1 MSIEINGQIFESKED
16 YEKNYVVSSM
26 NVEGLGD
33 KPGSG
38 IFRNQERE
46 GSKPQGEMIN
56 KQQMGYAVSGAIK
69 AVVLVIGIFGFTIIG
84 FILLLTWLW

>member
-1 MSIEINGQIFESKED
+1 MSIEVNGQIFDSIED

-26 NVEGLGD
+26 DVEGLGD

-46 GSKPQGEMIN
+46 GSKPQGDMIN
-56 KQQMGYAVSGAIK
+56 KQQMGYVVSGAIK
-69 AVVLVIGIFGFTIIG
+69 AVVLVVGIFGFTIIG